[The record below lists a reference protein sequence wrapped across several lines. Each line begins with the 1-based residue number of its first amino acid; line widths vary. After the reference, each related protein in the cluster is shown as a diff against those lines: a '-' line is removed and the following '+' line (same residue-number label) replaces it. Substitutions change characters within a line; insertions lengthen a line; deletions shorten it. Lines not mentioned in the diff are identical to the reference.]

1 MRRAAGTALAA
12 IAVIDQVV
20 FSCIHTKPIAH
31 SLSTHIS
38 AELASLTAHS
48 STLHPQAY
56 YCEHFITLRAI
67 TYIVYHRDTPP
78 RTHRCAVLAVYAF
91 HVGCLMRHVRSVDHC
106 GRAGQ
111 CSAQSEAEAAP
122 AHRLTHLHHARQLP
136 CTAAA
141 RSDERRRIRS

>member
-38 AELASLTAHS
+38 AELASLSTRS
-48 STLHPQAY
+48 STLQPLTC

-67 TYIVYHRDTPP
+67 ACHRHTPP
-78 RTHRCAVLAVYAF
+78 RTHRCAVLAVHALY
-91 HVGCLMRHVRSVDHC
+91 VGCLMRHVRGVDHC

-122 AHRLTHLHHARQLP
+122 AHRLTHLHHASQLP
-136 CTAAA
+136 CAAAA
-141 RSDERRRIRS
+141 RSDERRQIRS